1 MNRAEIEQAVLTEI
15 HSLPLDKIE
24 ATLSF
29 VLSLKNNPVKKKPL
43 GLLKGKVEFVLDDR
57 DSALDEMYNSKSTP
71 TEGEKVLAILK
82 KTGYLGSMPDATDL
96 SENYKDYLDWG
107 DKA

>member
-15 HSLPLDKIE
+15 HNLPLDKIE
-24 ATLSF
+24 ATLNF
-29 VLSLKNNPVKKKPL
+29 ALSLKNNPVKKRPL
-43 GLLKGKVEFVLDDR
+43 GLLKGKVDF
-57 DSALDEMYNSKSTP
+57 ALDEIYNSKSTP

>member
-1 MNRAEIEQAVLTEI
+1 MYKALIQALLAHLPHYAE
-15 HSLPLDKIE
+15 
-24 ATLSF
+24 F
-29 VLSLKNNPVKKKPL
+29 Y
-43 GLLKGKVEFVLDDR
+43 KVQ
-57 DSALDEMYNSKSTP
+57 NTKSTP